1 MVNIPSPALA
11 IVGRHNSGKTTL
23 VVKLIAEL
31 VARGYDIGSI
41 KHHHHIGFDID
52 IPGKDSYRHREAG
65 ASETVI
71 SAPGQVARIQTIPDE
86 AECDDLVRSMP
97 GHDLVI
103 VEGYRKSGLP
113 TIEIM
118 RSGNEADTLVA
129 RVLLEGAHRGW
140 PLGADFTQIVRAMRQ
155 ADSEEERKALFDQA
169 EASIKEESKQL
180 QALRD
185 AEVSKARER
194 SKNPHAPLVNEQ
206 EMKDVRAKMP
216 HAATVAIVTDIPEAC
231 EAAKL
236 YGLPFF
242 DIDDVQSIT
251 DFVEAR
257 YVRPRISVVIQAGG
271 ESRRMGQSK
280 ATVPFA
286 GKPLIVRLVSRL
298 HVAAD
303 ELIVTTNEPEKLDF
317 LKDEFPDLD
326 IKLVRDTFNFRGA
339 LPGLYTALSSAT
351 CPYVAVVACDMVNAS
366 AALVVSESIV
376 MNRRACDVV
385 IPVNKHG
392 FEPFHALYRKEACLP
407 AISAGIERG
416 ERRAQSF
423 FDDVD
428 VYEFTQEEVSRAVP
442 YGGCFVNCNTPDE
455 LAALERALT
464 D

>member
-31 VARGYDIGSI
+31 VKRGYDIGSI

-65 ASETVI
+65 ASETII
-71 SAPGQVARIQTIPDE
+71 SAPGQVARVQTIPDE

-118 RSGNEADTLVA
+118 RSGNDADTVVA
-129 RVLLEGAHRGW
+129 QVLLWGAKQGW
-140 PLGADFTQIVRAMRQ
+140 PLGADFTQIVRALR
-155 ADSEEERKALFDQA
+155 DVDTREERIALLEQA
-169 EASIKEESKQL
+169 GTAMKEASEKMKAE
-180 QALRD
+180 RD

-194 SKNPHAPLVNEQ
+194 SKNPHAPAVDEVG
-206 EMKDVRAKMP
+206 MRDVRAKMP
-216 HAATVAIVTDIPEAC
+216 QATTVAIVTDIPDAW

-236 YGLPFF
+236 YGLPCF
-242 DIDDVQSIT
+242 DINDDQGVT
-251 DFVEAR
+251 DFIESH

-286 GKPLIVRLVSRL
+286 GKPLICRLVGRL

-303 ELIVTTNEPEKLDF
+303 ELIITTNEPERLGF
-317 LKDEFPDLD
+317 LADEFPDLD
-326 IKLVRDTFNFRGA
+326 IKLVRDAFNFRGA
-339 LPGLYTALSSAT
+339 LPGLYTALSSAS

-366 AALVVSESIV
+366 ASLIVSESIA
-376 MNRRACDVV
+376 MNQHGSDVV

-392 FEPFHALYRKEACLP
+392 FEPFHALYRKDACLP
-407 AISAGIERG
+407 AISEGIERG

-423 FDDVD
+423 FDEVN